1 MVPRKKKKGKKHQK
15 NGGITPRRRKFID
28 FFIENNNATKSA
40 RLAGY
45 SKNTAGAAAGRLLQN
60 VIILDEIE
68 RRRLEIAE
76 QANICAQDVINE
88 YAKMAFLK
96 SSDVFSYD
104 KTTITLD
111 NGVEIVKGVAL
122 LKPHNELSI
131 AADAS
136 IASIKET
143 AQGGLEIKLYDKQKA
158 LDSLG
163 KYFGIST
170 EADVEKANKIKGAE
184 KQPIVD
190 PTEGLEESQID
201 DQISKLEE

>member
-1 MVPRKKKKGKKHQK
+1 MVPKKKRKKAKKNK
-15 NGGITPRRRKFID
+15 NGGITPRNRKFID
-28 FFIENNNATKSA
+28 IFIQIGNATEA
-40 RLAGY
+40 YVRAGY
-45 SKNTAGAAAGRLLQN
+45 SKNKAGRNANRLLKN
-60 VIILDEIE
+60 DVILAEVEKRREEITK
-68 RRRLEIAE
+68 

-104 KTTITLD
+104 KTTIILD

-170 EADVEKANKIKGAE
+170 EADV
-184 KQPIVD
+184 D
-190 PTEGLEESQID
+190 
-201 DQISKLEE
+201 